1 MAGLTREAEKISNLV
16 RSASVSD
23 SRSNHTPTPT
33 QQWDSQSGARP
44 NSYES
49 NQRQAPSNGRESAA
63 RGSIRD
69 SREQAPSERYGPST
83 RHTRSDSEATGIA
96 SSVGYSETTQSGP
109 PGRRHDWDVQTV
121 ETTPASPRA
130 STKNPIPTPT
140 LTVRSEFPTINRSRH
155 QQTLTCL
162 VTVEVPD
169 TKWRPDPED
178 LGAVPPNP
186 PPANQTK
193 VDDAFQRPPS
203 PARSVPRFHP
213 YESQEVLEEM
223 TEHLRNRVDNWHGLD
238 FSRSVSRLHRIAP
251 PLWILT
257 VNQVR
262 QASSIR
268 HPKGRK
274 RQGLLARA

>member
-121 ETTPASPRA
+121 ETTSG
-130 STKNPIPTPT
+130 
-140 LTVRSEFPTINRSRH
+140 F
-155 QQTLTCL
+155 
-162 VTVEVPD
+162 
-169 TKWRPDPED
+169 
-178 LGAVPPNP
+178 
-186 PPANQTK
+186 
-193 VDDAFQRPPS
+193 
-203 PARSVPRFHP
+203 
-213 YESQEVLEEM
+213 
-223 TEHLRNRVDNWHGLD
+223 HGLD
-238 FSRSVSRLHRIAP
+238 IPVVPSPWRTALCGLRVAYRRGNASCFAVAARMPSR
-251 PLWILT
+251 
-257 VNQVR
+257 
-262 QASSIR
+262 
-268 HPKGRK
+268 
-274 RQGLLARA
+274 RAISL